1 MVEEERGEYT
11 LFLLVEGNLRRIHMF
26 KYTPHFIPSGV
37 IVYGAGGTGGWLIP
51 RAAQLLR
58 SITKS
63 ENPLGWLVN
72 PTMWVV
78 DGDEVEPKNLLRQ
91 NFIGQDVG
99 RNKALVMAER
109 YSRAYG
115 VNINA
120 CQNFIG
126 RDGRVEDDHPQSRS
140 ALSSFLSAPV
150 RRELIHVLCVDSPV
164 ARRNVLRF
172 IRRNFKCSS
181 QFIIDPGNEAT
192 FGQVRFF
199 HPVAPLPP
207 VCGDVEHTL
216 AQIQELAF
224 RPERV
229 TLPYIPL
236 DGQHYLNLSAGAGEV
251 SCADLDQTMAINNEI
266 AAVCFSVIQNFFFGQ
281 MFTHRQVNVNLK
293 GGRNE
298 VLLTAEEVFNQCLG
312 AEQVGDHYGVKGL
325 DLVET
330 FSAYLAA
337 QEQALKAAKVSNTP
351 PLQVEVP
358 TPVSKAPAEGAS
370 SPEVSVSIP
379 PLEPI

>member
-1 MVEEERGEYT
+1 
-11 LFLLVEGNLRRIHMF
+11 MF
-26 KYTPHFIPSGV
+26 AYTPHFIPSGV

-51 RAAQLLR
+51 RVAQLLR

-72 PTMWVV
+72 PTMWIV

-91 NFIGQDVG
+91 NFISRDVG
-99 RNKALVMAER
+99 RNKALVLAER

-126 RDGRVEDDHPQSRS
+126 ETGRVGNDHQPSRD
-140 ALSSFLSAPV
+140 ALSSFMSASV
-150 RRELIHVLCVDSPV
+150 RREFIHVLCVDSPE

-172 IRRNFKCSS
+172 IRRSFKCSH

-207 VCGDVEHTL
+207 TCGDAEQTL
-216 AQIQELAF
+216 GQIKGLAF

-229 TLPYIPL
+229 ALPYIPV
-236 DGQHYLNLSAGAGEV
+236 DGQHYQNLSAGAGEV

-266 AAVCFSVIQNFFFGQ
+266 AAVCFSAIQNFFFGQ
-281 MFTHRQVNVNLK
+281 TFTYRQVNVNLK

-298 VLLTAEEVFNQCLG
+298 VLLTAEEVFNQCQ
-312 AEQVGDHYGVKGL
+312 ESEKIGDYYGVKGI

-330 FSAYLAA
+330 FSAYLSA
-337 QEQALKAAKVSNTP
+337 QKQALKAAKVSSTP
-351 PLQVEVP
+351 ALQVETP
-358 TPVSKAPAEGAS
+358 APVSKAPAEGAS
-370 SPEVSVSIP
+370 PPEAPISIP